1 MPPSPVSGCPRGTV
15 NPDPE
20 PEPDPEPVPVP
31 LPDPLPEPPAPLP
44 DPVVLVAVGEDVDV
58 GEEVAVGEDVAV
70 GEEVAVGEGEP
81 DGPTAVQS
89 GTVMVLVSRVTAAL
103 RAITLPSTVV
113 PVCRVVEVKDITVPT
128 NVVLVFNVVELP
140 TCQKT
145 LQADAPPV
153 SSTVAFGAVINVD
166 PAWKMNTASGPPFNV
181 SVPVSDIAP
190 LAL

>member
-1 MPPSPVSGCPRGTV
+1 V

-44 DPVVLVAVGEDVDV
+44 DPVVLVAVGEDVDVGEEVAVGEDVAV